1 MFVLCVCGGDFL
13 VSTYVRRRFDDGG
26 LFSFW
31 VCYDGIRGF
40 GDCAIFLRVFFC
52 GPGCWRAVVGSLF
65 CFSMSGLAI
74 VLFGFG
80 QFLYDESLL

>member
-1 MFVLCVCGGDFL
+1 M
-13 VSTYVRRRFDDGG
+13 
-26 LFSFW
+26 
-31 VCYDGIRGF
+31 F
-40 GDCAIFLRVFFC
+40 GDGSTTAGCFRFGFVTTEYEVLVIVLSFKGFFFC